1 MEQTKKGFSI
11 SKLFESRVKTRTVS
25 TKEKILGHLI
35 GPLGLIFIVN
45 TIAALVEKFFT
56 QQTGLLYGAEN
67 IDMVNQMGKIYG
79 IIMTIVKIL
88 SVVSSLLI
96 SFFISRSKSKNG
108 RFRPLYPI
116 FGFITLACG
125 FLVFLFPGNP
135 MGGAYW
141 YYFFIVFITY
151 HVLTVVYFNIFRDN
165 IVSVSTR
172 SPSEKYR
179 LNFVRKVSW
188 TIISG
193 IIIGLVVNNVIL
205 PYWLD
210 KDINGYALLMISLSI
225 ASIPL
230 IFLEFYYTKER
241 IVEEDIKEEENTNKI
256 PIKEQLKALFT
267 NKYYI
272 IVTLIITMIGICD
285 NFKGGNVQYFYIK
298 YLLDG
303 ENKPLMYTLYMVAAG
318 SPVGIGAI
326 AIYPLAKKF
335 GIKNV
340 TIAGYI
346 CVLVG
351 SVFGWI
357 FPSNPYVAVGAGFL
371 RNLGMIPNSYV
382 FTTLLYYAFDSI
394 EAKTGY
400 RLEGLLG
407 TGIVFALQNII
418 YAPFAGGYESGLLQ
432 LGFVDK
438 EGVTPSTTV
447 INFIVMSFY
456 LFDIIL
462 AVLAVST
469 LPFVDV
475 EKKMKTI
482 NETILA
488 RKKEKCL
495 AEGKEW
501 IDPEVLAKQEEE
513 QFEKERE
520 ENRILDLKERC
531 EKKGLDFEVENQKY
545 LDKQAKIARK
555 KEEKEAKKLARKNK
569 KE

>member
-151 HVLTVVYFNIFRDN
+151 HILTVVYFNIFRDN

-193 IIIGLVVNNVIL
+193 IIIGLVVNNVVL

-335 GIKNV
+335 GIKNI

-382 FTTLLYYAFDSI
+382 FITLLYYAFDSI

-418 YAPFAGGYESGLLQ
+418 YAPFAGGYESELLR

-531 EKKGLDFEVENQKY
+531 EKKGLDFEAENQKY

>member
-1 MEQTKKGFSI
+1 MEQAKKGFSI

-67 IDMVNQMGKIYG
+67 LDMINQMGKIYG
-79 IIMTIVKIL
+79 IIMTIVKIA

-141 YYFFIVFITY
+141 YYFFIVFIAY

-193 IIIGLVVNNVIL
+193 IIIGLVVNNVVL

-210 KDINGYALLMISLSI
+210 KDINGYALLMVSLSI

-241 IVEEDIKEEENTNKI
+241 IVEEDIKEEENANKI

-303 ENKPLMYTLYMVAAG
+303 ENNPLMYTLYMIAAG

-335 GIKNV
+335 GIKNI

-357 FPSNPYVAVGAGFL
+357 FPSNPYVAIGAGFL

-382 FTTLLYYAFDSI
+382 FITLLYYAFDSI

-418 YAPFAGGYESGLLQ
+418 YAPFAGGYESRLLQ

-475 EKKMKTI
+475 EKRMKAI

-520 ENRILDLKERC
+520 ENRVLDLKERC

-545 LDKQAKIARK
+545 LDKQAEIARK
-555 KEEKEAKKLARKNK
+555 KEEKEAKKLARKNR

>member
-438 EGVTPSTTV
+438 EGVTPSATV

-555 KEEKEAKKLARKNK
+555 KEEKEAKKIARKNK

>member
-193 IIIGLVVNNVIL
+193 IIIGLVVNNGIL